1 MAEDFSSMSDV
12 ELQKLYWSMA
22 LNTDDDFIRNDR
34 IAAELSQCKIGLAQA
49 MEEGLGSQ
57 WGMGLIVRDEGESTT

>member
-34 IAAELSQCKIGLAQA
+34 IAAELSQRKIGLAQA
-49 MEEGLGSQ
+49 MGDGLGSQ